1 MKCSRY
7 CRGDVSGRSLWE
19 PGWCVGGAAA
29 AQQPPSAPP
38 DDPVLQGLID
48 EALARHPGVQAAHAT
63 IAAAGTRAEQAR
75 AYPNPMVSTTLT
87 NDGWAPSL
95 GSMPMTTLGFMVS
108 QELPYSGKRDLRAK
122 LATAEARQLE
132 PSVTRVRLSIEASV
146 KRAYYALLL
155 ARELQELTDEQRNVW
170 KQVESVVR
178 LRYAVGQGAQ
188 PDVLRTQTELTRI
201 EQRAIEQATE
211 VRVRLAELNQLRD
224 RPLDTPI
231 VTASRLSLRPLEGS
245 AEDAVK
251 KAVAISPELEGVRR
265 SIDTDRA
272 AVEVAR
278 RAFKPDFSVQ
288 GGYMNRGGLDPMWV
302 AGFGVSWPIS
312 KKARES
318 AVAEAEI
325 RARGDGHVED
335 AMGLQLAYRT
345 QERFVRA
352 QSAEQLIALY
362 DRSVIVQDELTLQST
377 IANYQTDK
385 VPFVSILEAVTTL
398 YTDRWART
406 TLLADHARLRVSLD
420 EAALEQTPEMATT
433 AAPTA
438 GSARQGGSN
447 GMGSGMSGR

>member
-1 MKCSRY
+1 MLSVLPWRSV
-7 CRGDVSGRSLWE
+7 GAVLVGAWLVTGGSVSAQERSS
-19 PGWCVGGAAA
+19 G
-29 AQQPPSAPP
+29 PP
-38 DDPVLQGLID
+38 DDPVLQTLID
-48 EALARHPGVQAAHAT
+48 EALARHPGIQAVHST

-75 AYPNPMVSTTLT
+75 AYPNPMMSTTFT
-87 NDGWAPSL
+87 NDGWVPSL

-132 PSVTRVRLSIEASV
+132 PSMTRVRLSIEASV

-155 ARELQELTDEQRNVW
+155 ARELQTLTDEQRIVW
-170 KQVESVVR
+170 RQVESVVR
-178 LRYAVGQGAQ
+178 TRYAIGQGAQ
-188 PDVLRTQTELTRI
+188 PDVLRAQTELARV

-211 VRVRLAELNQLRD
+211 VRIRLAELNQLRA

-231 VTASRLSLRPLEGS
+231 VTVSRLSVRALEAS
-245 AEDAVK
+245 AEEAVK
-251 KAVAISPELEGVRR
+251 NALAISPELEAARR
-265 SIDTDRA
+265 SIDADRA
-272 AVEVAR
+272 ALEVAR

-325 RARGDGHVED
+325 RAQGDGSVEE
-335 AMGLQLAYRT
+335 AMALQLAFRT
-345 QERFVRA
+345 QERFARA

-362 DRSVIVQDELTLQST
+362 DRSVIVQDELTLQSA
-377 IANYQTDK
+377 IANYQTAK

-398 YTDRWART
+398 YADRWARA
-406 TLLADHARLRVSLD
+406 TLIADHARLRVSLD
-420 EAALEQTPEMATT
+420 EAALEQTAEMTT
-433 AAPTA
+433 PAPAAGP
-438 GSARQGGSN
+438 GRRGGSN
-447 GMGSGMSGR
+447 GMSGGMSGR

>member
-1 MKCSRY
+1 MLSVSRWK
-7 CRGDVSGRSLWE
+7 RVGAVAVGAWLLT
-19 PGWCVGGAAA
+19 GGAVAG
-29 AQQPPSAPP
+29 QQPPSAPP
-38 DDPVLQGLID
+38 GDPVLQMLID
-48 EALARHPGVQAAHAT
+48 EALARHPGVQAAHSA
-63 IAAAGTRAEQAR
+63 IAAAGTRADQAR
-75 AYPNPMVSTTLT
+75 AYPNPMVSTTFT

-108 QELPYSGKRDLRAK
+108 QELPYSGKRELRAA

-132 PSVTRVRLSIEASV
+132 PSVTRVRLSLEASV

-155 ARELQELTDEQRNVW
+155 GRELQALTDELRTVW

-178 LRYAVGQGAQ
+178 LRYAIGQGAQ
-188 PDVLRTQTELTRI
+188 PDVLRTQTELARV

-211 VRVRLAELNQLRD
+211 VRVRLAELNQLRA
-224 RPLDTPI
+224 RPLDSPI
-231 VTASRLSLRPLEGS
+231 VTSSRLALHPLEGS
-245 AEDAVK
+245 AEDAAT

-272 AVEVAR
+272 ALDVAR

-302 AGFGVSWPIS
+302 AGLGVSWPIS
-312 KKARES
+312 KKARQS

-325 RARGDGHVED
+325 RARGDAHVEN
-335 AMGLQLAYRT
+335 ALALQLAYQT
-345 QERFVRA
+345 QERFMRA

-362 DRSVIVQDELTLQST
+362 DRSVIVQDELALQST

-398 YTDRWART
+398 YADRWART
-406 TLLADHARLRVSLD
+406 TLLADHARIRVSID
-420 EAALEQTPEMATT
+420 EAALEQASGMASP
-433 AAPTA
+433 APASA
-438 GSARQGGSN
+438 GSVRRGGSS
-447 GMGSGMSGR
+447 GMGGGMSGR

>member
-1 MKCSRY
+1 MLSVLPWRSV
-7 CRGDVSGRSLWE
+7 GAVLVGAWLVTGGSVSAQERSS
-19 PGWCVGGAAA
+19 G
-29 AQQPPSAPP
+29 PP
-38 DDPVLQGLID
+38 DDPVLQTLID
-48 EALARHPGVQAAHAT
+48 EALARHPGIQAVHST

-75 AYPNPMVSTTLT
+75 AYPNPMMSTTFT
-87 NDGWAPSL
+87 NDGWVPSL

-132 PSVTRVRLSIEASV
+132 PSMTRVRLSIEASV

-155 ARELQELTDEQRNVW
+155 ARELQTLTDEQRIVW
-170 KQVESVVR
+170 RQVESVVR
-178 LRYAVGQGAQ
+178 TRYAIGQGAQ
-188 PDVLRTQTELTRI
+188 PDVLRAQTELARV

-211 VRVRLAELNQLRD
+211 VRIRLAELNQLRA

-231 VTASRLSLRPLEGS
+231 VTASRLSVRALEAS
-245 AEDAVK
+245 AEEAVK
-251 KAVAISPELEGVRR
+251 NALAISPELEAARR
-265 SIDTDRA
+265 SIDADRA
-272 AVEVAR
+272 ALEVAR

-325 RARGDGHVED
+325 RAQGDGSVEE
-335 AMGLQLAYRT
+335 AMALQLAFRT
-345 QERFVRA
+345 QERFARA

-362 DRSVIVQDELTLQST
+362 DRSVIVQDELTLQSA
-377 IANYQTDK
+377 IANYQTAK

-398 YTDRWART
+398 YADRWARA
-406 TLLADHARLRVSLD
+406 TLIADHARLRVSLD
-420 EAALEQTPEMATT
+420 EAALEQTAEMTT
-433 AAPTA
+433 PAPAAGP
-438 GSARQGGSN
+438 GRRGGSN
-447 GMGSGMSGR
+447 GMSGGMSGR

>member
-1 MKCSRY
+1 LT
-7 CRGDVSGRSLWE
+7 VA
-19 PGWCVGGAAA
+19 VGTWLLAAGAVVG
-29 AQQPPSAPP
+29 QQSPTVPP
-38 DDPVLQGLID
+38 DDAVLQMLID
-48 EALARHPGVQAAHAT
+48 EALARHPGVQAAHSA
-63 IAAAGTRAEQAR
+63 ISAAGTRIEQAR
-75 AYPNPMVSTTLT
+75 AYPNPMVSTTFT

-95 GSMPMTTLGFMVS
+95 GSMPMTTLGVMVS
-108 QELPYSGKRDLRAK
+108 QELPYSGKRDLRAA
-122 LATAEARQLE
+122 LATAEARQIE
-132 PSVTRVRLSIEASV
+132 PSVTRVRLSLEASV

-155 ARELQELTDEQRNVW
+155 ARELLALTDEQRTVW
-170 KQVESVVR
+170 TQVENVVR
-178 LRYAVGQGAQ
+178 LRYAIGQGAQ
-188 PDVLRTQTELTRI
+188 PDVLRTQTELARV

-211 VRVRLAELNQLRD
+211 VRVRLAELNQLRA

-231 VTASRLSLRPLEGS
+231 VTSSRLSLRPLEGN
-245 AEDAVK
+245 ADEAATR
-251 KAVAISPELEGVRR
+251 AVAISPELEGVRR

-272 AVEVAR
+272 ALAVAR

-302 AGFGVSWPIS
+302 AGVGVSWPIS

-325 RARGDGHVED
+325 RARGDGHEQE
-335 AMGLQLAYRT
+335 ALALRLAYQT
-345 QERFVRA
+345 QERFLRA

-398 YTDRWART
+398 YADRWART

-420 EAALEQTPEMATT
+420 EAALEQTAEMSNP
-433 AAPTA
+433 AAPA
-438 GSARQGGSN
+438 GSARRGGSN
-447 GMGSGMSGR
+447 GMGGGMSGR

>member
-1 MKCSRY
+1 MLSVFRW
-7 CRGDVSGRSLWE
+7 RRVGAVVVSAWLGA
-19 PGWCVGGAAA
+19 GGAVA
-29 AQQPPSAPP
+29 AQPPPSAPS
-38 DDPVLQGLID
+38 DDPVLQMLIE
-48 EALARHPGVQAAHAT
+48 EALARHPGIQAAHST
-63 IAAAGTRAEQAR
+63 IAAAGTRVEQAR
-75 AYPNPMVSTTLT
+75 AYPNPMVSTTFT
-87 NDGWAPSL
+87 NDGWVPSL

-122 LATAEARQLE
+122 LATAEVRQLE

-146 KRAYYALLL
+146 KRAYYAFLL
-155 ARELQELTDEQRNVW
+155 ARELQTLVDEQRVVW

-178 LRYAVGQGAQ
+178 LRYAIGQGAQ
-188 PDVLRTQTELTRI
+188 PDVLRTQTELSRV
-201 EQRAIEQATE
+201 EQRAIEQATDI
-211 VRVRLAELNQLRD
+211 RVRLAELNQLRA

-231 VTASRLSLRPLEGS
+231 VTSSRLSLRALEGS
-245 AEDAVK
+245 AEDAAQ
-251 KAVAISPELEGVRR
+251 KAVGISPELEGVRR

-272 AVEVAR
+272 GLDVAR
-278 RAFKPDFSVQ
+278 RAFKPDFTVQ

-325 RARGDGHVED
+325 RARGDGHEQE
-335 AMGLQLAYRT
+335 ALGLRLAYQT
-345 QERFVRA
+345 QERFMRA

-398 YTDRWART
+398 YADRWART

-420 EAALEQTPEMATT
+420 EAALEQTAGMTT
-433 AAPTA
+433 PAAPAA
-438 GSARQGGSN
+438 GLARQGGSN
-447 GMGSGMSGR
+447 GMGGR

>member
-1 MKCSRY
+1 MLSVVPWR
-7 CRGDVSGRSLWE
+7 R
-19 PGWCVGGAAA
+19 VGAAVVGAWLVAGGGAA

-38 DDPVLQGLID
+38 DDPVLQMLID
-48 EALARHPGVQAAHAT
+48 EALARHPGIQAAHST

-75 AYPNPMVSTTLT
+75 AYPNPMVSTTFT
-87 NDGWAPSL
+87 NDGWVPSL

-108 QELPYSGKRDLRAK
+108 QELPYSGKRDLRAR

-132 PSVTRVRLSIEASV
+132 PSVTRARLSIEASV

-155 ARELQELTDEQRNVW
+155 ARELQTITGEQRAVW

-178 LRYAVGQGAQ
+178 LRYAIGQGAQ
-188 PDVLRTQTELTRI
+188 PDVLRAQTELARV

-211 VRVRLAELNQLRD
+211 VRVRLAELNQLRA
-224 RPLDTPI
+224 RPLETPI
-231 VTASRLSLRPLEGS
+231 VTASRLSLRALEGS

-265 SIDTDRA
+265 SIETDRA
-272 AVEVAR
+272 ALEVAR

-302 AGFGVSWPIS
+302 AGVGVSWPIS

-335 AMGLQLAYRT
+335 AMALQLAYRT

-362 DRSVIVQDELTLQST
+362 DGSVIVQDELTLQST
-377 IANYQTDK
+377 IANYQTEK

-398 YTDRWART
+398 YADRWSRA
-406 TLLADHARLRVSLD
+406 TLIADHARLRASLD
-420 EAALEQTPEMATT
+420 EAALEQTGEMT
-433 AAPTA
+433 APAFPPA
-438 GSARQGGSN
+438 GSARQNGST
-447 GMGSGMSGR
+447 GMSGGMSGR

>member
-1 MKCSRY
+1 MLSVSRW
-7 CRGDVSGRSLWE
+7 RRIGAVAVGAWLMT
-19 PGWCVGGAAA
+19 GGAVAG
-29 AQQPPSAPP
+29 QQPPSAPP
-38 DDPVLQGLID
+38 DDRVLQMLID
-48 EALARHPGVQAAHAT
+48 EALARHPGIQAVHST

-95 GSMPMTTLGFMVS
+95 GSMQMTTLGFMVS
-108 QELPYSGKRDLRAK
+108 QELPYSGKRELRAA

-132 PSVTRVRLSIEASV
+132 PSVTRVRLSLEASV
-146 KRAYYALLL
+146 RRAYYALLL
-155 ARELQELTDEQRNVW
+155 ARELQQLTDEQRDVW

-178 LRYAVGQGAQ
+178 LRYAIGQGAQ
-188 PDVLRTQTELTRI
+188 PDVLRTQTELARV

-211 VRVRLAELNQLRD
+211 IRVRLAELNQLRA

-231 VTASRLSLRPLEGS
+231 ATASRLSLRPVEGS
-245 AEDAVK
+245 AEEAAT

-272 AVEVAR
+272 ALGVAR

-288 GGYMNRGGLDPMWV
+288 GGYMNRGGLDPMWA

-312 KKARES
+312 KRARES

-325 RARGDGHVED
+325 RARGDGHEQE
-335 AMGLQLAYRT
+335 ALALRLAYQT
-345 QERFVRA
+345 QERFMRA

-377 IANYQTDK
+377 IANYQTGK
-385 VPFVSILEAVTTL
+385 VPFVAILEAVTTL

-406 TLLADHARLRVSLD
+406 TLLADHARIRVSID
-420 EAALEQTPEMATT
+420 EAALEQATEMTSPA
-433 AAPTA
+433 AAPA
-438 GSARQGGSN
+438 GSVRRGGSI
-447 GMGSGMSGR
+447 GMGGGMSGR